1 MIRKIDI
8 TNFSLDDNILIDVRN
23 REEFSKGH
31 IPGSINIPYDFINLD
46 NTNFLSTFPKSKIIY
61 IICGGGST
69 ALNSAEKLQH
79 IAPEFDYVVLMGG
92 IRIAKEMGLDLEI

>member
-8 TNFSLDDNILIDVRN
+8 TNFSLDDNILVDVRN
-23 REEFSKGH
+23 REEYAKGH
-31 IPGSINIPYDFINLD
+31 ILGSINIPYDSLNLD
-46 NTNFLSTFPKSKIIY
+46 NTKIFSKYKVIY

-69 ALNSAEKLQH
+69 ALNSAEKLQQ

-92 IRIAKEMGLDLEI
+92 IRIAKEIGLPLEI